1 MGMENR
7 CEIKAKMEK
16 WFEEEVSVRWKVND
30 GDGKMITKKI
40 EKSNCNE
47 N

>member
-16 WFEEEVSVRWKVND
+16 WFEEEVSVRWKVSD
-30 GDGKMITKKI
+30 EDS
-40 EKSNCNE
+40 KSDNE
-47 N
+47 ENRKVELK